1 MRVWVQVW
9 GLSGKWSMVMWCS
22 AFGPVLLVLLV
33 ALAVR
38 APNPAQPLPEASFA
52 EGLHSLMR
60 CWSQAFA
67 VGVKAPPE
75 RARIVYGSE

>member
-1 MRVWVQVW
+1 MWVWGQVW

-38 APNPAQPLPEASFA
+38 TCTQPLPD
-52 EGLHSLMR
+52 
-60 CWSQAFA
+60 AFCR
-67 VGVKAPPE
+67 VCLEKVC
-75 RARIVYGSE
+75 IH

>member
-1 MRVWVQVW
+1 MWVWGQVW

-38 APNPAQPLPEASFA
+38 THAPSPCPMLFAASAWRRFA
-52 EGLHSLMR
+52 FIDVMSCGRRRLL
-60 CWSQAFA
+60 W
-67 VGVKAPPE
+67 G
-75 RARIVYGSE
+75 

>member
-1 MRVWVQVW
+1 MWVWGQVW

-38 APNPAQPLPEASFA
+38 TLNPAQPLPEASCCVCL
-52 EGLHSLMR
+52 EKVCIH
-60 CWSQAFA
+60 
-67 VGVKAPPE
+67 
-75 RARIVYGSE
+75 

>member
-1 MRVWVQVW
+1 MWVWGQVW

-38 APNPAQPLPEASFA
+38 TPNPANPCPRLLSA
-52 EGLHSLMR
+52 EGLHLLMR

>member
-1 MRVWVQVW
+1 
-9 GLSGKWSMVMWCS
+9 MVMWCS

-38 APNPAQPLPEASFA
+38 IPNPAQPLPEASCCVCPEKA
-52 EGLHSLMR
+52 CIHR